1 MADPLPGG
9 SPGETISLED
19 LLALL
24 ETGEVEL
31 QGQFLWGSNYT
42 FLAVVGDGEH
52 SVPAVYKP
60 SAGERPLWDFD
71 HETLCRREVAAYLV
85 SATLG
90 WPNIPPTV
98 LGTGP
103 HGPGSIQLY
112 IDGDHEE
119 HFFSLRE
126 TGRYDDAFRRIALF
140 DALVN
145 NADRKAGHC
154 LLGSDG
160 EIWSIDHGLT
170 FHAEGKLR
178 TVIWDYAGEPIAPE
192 LLVDLEALDGE
203 LAPDRPLHNALSEL
217 LSEIERA
224 ALRRRLRRLVRRA
237 EMPRPGPGRNMPYPL
252 V

>member
-1 MADPLPGG
+1 MTDPVHDGG
-9 SPGETISLED
+9 SGETIALDD

-24 ETGEVEL
+24 GTGEIEL

-42 FLAVVGDGEH
+42 FLVMVGNGEY

-71 HETLCRREVAAYLV
+71 RETLCRREVAAYLV
-85 SATLG
+85 STTLG

-103 HGPGSIQLY
+103 HGPGSVQLY
-112 IDGDHEE
+112 IEGDHEE

-126 TGRYDDAFRRIALF
+126 MGRYDDAFRRIALF

-145 NADRKAGHC
+145 NADRKGGHC

-170 FHAEGKLR
+170 FHAERKLR
-178 TVIWDYAGEPIAPE
+178 TVIWDYAGEAIPPQ
-192 LLVDLEALDGE
+192 E
-203 LAPDRPLHNALSEL
+203 LADLGVLQRELGAHRPLGGALSEL
-217 LSEIERA
+217 LSDVELG
-224 ALRRRLRRLVRRA
+224 ALGRRLRRLVRRR
-237 EMPRPGPGRNMPYPL
+237 EMPRPGPGRNVPYPL
-252 V
+252 I